1 MRPNRLIARAYLF
14 RGASIWIVARAA
26 IAVVLV
32 LADGDPLRLSTTA
45 LVAVLVL
52 VVALGWIET
61 RRRREG
67 VLLANLGVS
76 PYLLSGLFA
85 VPGVLGEIVL
95 RFGAGLVA

>member
-1 MRPNRLIARAYLF
+1 L
-14 RGASIWIVARAA
+14 IWIVARAA
-26 IAVVLV
+26 LALTLV
-32 LADGDPLRLSTTA
+32 LAGGDPLKLSTTA
-45 LVAVLVL
+45 LAEVVVL

-85 VPGVLGEIVL
+85 VPGLLGEIVL
-95 RFGAGLVA
+95 RFGGELLG